1 MNVHMTDSVEHKKGI
16 AKVLQELYNLD
27 KAAGKLFCWSH
38 TTLGFSSALNK
49 VVASIERCMKLEKIL
64 AHFMVDISHRGRL

>member
-1 MNVHMTDSVEHKKGI
+1 MTDSVEHNKGI

-64 AHFMVDISHRGRL
+64 AHFMVDIAHRGRL